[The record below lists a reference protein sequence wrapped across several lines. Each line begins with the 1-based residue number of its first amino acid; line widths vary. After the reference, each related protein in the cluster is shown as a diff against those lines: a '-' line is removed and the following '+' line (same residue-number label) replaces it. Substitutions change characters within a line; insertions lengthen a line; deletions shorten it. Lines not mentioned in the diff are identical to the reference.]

1 MESLP
6 ERIRS
11 FSILNKIDSPERVWL
26 PGIVVAGTFLRFFRV
41 GHQSLWLDEAFSAIL
56 AQRDWGQIIS
66 GTAQDT
72 MPPMYYLLLHAFLA
86 LGDGEIP
93 VRLPSALWGV
103 FTIPLL
109 YVLGR
114 RLFNEKVGLVS
125 AGLLAISPFHIF
137 YSQEAR
143 MYSQLGFLALLSAF
157 CFLRAWQN
165 GGKRDWLGFVLST
178 AAALYTQNMA
188 FLLLAALGIFALSH
202 WQKTRQKARA
212 LAIALGGIAL
222 FFLPWLLYLP
232 DQVARVGSDFWVET
246 PSVLELFTT
255 LGLFLF
261 GYALPPLLAIAA
273 LTVGLYAVFLT
284 LFIGWRVFQS
294 EEAERESLIFVFCLF
309 IVPMTSTFLVSLLWP
324 IFLARTLIVSAL
336 ALLILLAW
344 GLTRMPRSLAVLLIA
359 PGLALVGLSLYNSY
373 ANPAYAKP
381 PLREAADYL
390 EAHFQDGD
398 TAIHTSDSSYLA
410 FAYYAPELKRHF
422 LAGDP
427 DYEEQTTRGRT
438 GRVAGIRPES
448 LEEIVSNQ
456 NQLWVIMVLDHNIE
470 YQRGVKNRID
480 QRYHLVSVADVRG
493 IKILLYNLK

>member
-1 MESLP
+1 MGRTSRGGRRPVESLP

-143 MYSQLGFLALLSAF
+143 MYSQLGFLTLLSAF

-188 FLLLAALGIFALSH
+188 FLLLAALGIFALLH
-202 WQKTRQKARA
+202 WAQ
-212 LAIALGGIAL
+212 I
-222 FFLPWLLYLP
+222 FFVWVLP
-232 DQVARVGSDFWVET
+232 
-246 PSVLELFTT
+246 
-255 LGLFLF
+255 
-261 GYALPPLLAIAA
+261 
-273 LTVGLYAVFLT
+273 
-284 LFIGWRVFQS
+284 
-294 EEAERESLIFVFCLF
+294 
-309 IVPMTSTFLVSLLWP
+309 
-324 IFLARTLIVSAL
+324 
-336 ALLILLAW
+336 
-344 GLTRMPRSLAVLLIA
+344 
-359 PGLALVGLSLYNSY
+359 
-373 ANPAYAKP
+373 
-381 PLREAADYL
+381 
-390 EAHFQDGD
+390 
-398 TAIHTSDSSYLA
+398 
-410 FAYYAPELKRHF
+410 
-422 LAGDP
+422 
-427 DYEEQTTRGRT
+427 
-438 GRVAGIRPES
+438 
-448 LEEIVSNQ
+448 
-456 NQLWVIMVLDHNIE
+456 
-470 YQRGVKNRID
+470 
-480 QRYHLVSVADVRG
+480 
-493 IKILLYNLK
+493 